1 MQKVLCP
8 IPKRP
13 LLEGG
18 QKPRSM
24 RIKHIFTIGF
34 SALLLISCAGDH
46 SLPLHKSTRLLM
58 GTLVEVT
65 LVGDDNKI
73 KAAAESIF
81 EEIKRVENLSS
92 FHNPSELTKINDAAG
107 KGPVKANGELLNLI
121 GEALKIARQTDG
133 AFDPTVGALT
143 RLWQFSGPGEPR
155 VPSES
160 EIKEALTK
168 VGWDRV
174 RIDPL
179 TETILLPDA
188 GMALDLGGI
197 AKGYTLN
204 RVAEVIAKSG
214 ASSALVNIGGDIL
227 AMGEKQAG
235 NPWRV
240 GVEDPRNPRGIVAVA
255 PLKDRV
261 IVTSGDYERF
271 FMKDGKR
278 YHHIIDPRTGY
289 PANNLR
295 SVTLAG
301 PVGTTLQPAGTAAF
315 VLGAD
320 KGMKFMESIADAKG
334 FLIDAEGKNHLTE
347 GAETVFEMR
356 Q

>member
-1 MQKVLCP
+1 
-8 IPKRP
+8 
-13 LLEGG
+13 
-18 QKPRSM
+18 M
-24 RIKHIFTIGF
+24 RLKLITIGF
-34 SALLLISCAGDH
+34 SALLLICCTGDR
-46 SLPLHKSTRLLM
+46 SPALHKSTRLLM

-65 LVGDDNKI
+65 LVGDDGKVR
-73 KAAAESIF
+73 AASESIF
-81 EEIKRVENLSS
+81 DEIKRLENLTS

-107 KGPVKANGELLNLI
+107 KGPVKANTELLNLI
-121 GEALKIARQTDG
+121 REALKIARQTGG

-155 VPSES
+155 LPSDS

-174 RIDPL
+174 TIDPSS
-179 TETILLPDA
+179 ETILLPDS

-204 RVAEVIAKSG
+204 RLAEIIAKSG
-214 ASSALVNIGGDIL
+214 VSSGLVNIGGDIL
-227 AMGEKQAG
+227 AVGEKQAG
-235 NPWRV
+235 SPWRV
-240 GVEDPRNPRGIVAVA
+240 GVEDPRDPRGIVAVA

-295 SVTLAG
+295 SVTLMG
-301 PVGTTLQPAGTAAF
+301 PVGATLQPAGTAAF

-320 KGMKFMESIADAKG
+320 QGKRFMESIADAKG
-334 FLIDAEGKNHLTE
+334 FLVDAEGKNHLTN
-347 GAETVFEMR
+347 GAETVFEIR